1 MAETWRVD
9 PTASISWHAFGDAWV
24 VFDNGSGQTH
34 RLDALTA
41 AVLDRLCEAATTADD
56 IAAHLA
62 AAGALE
68 VPGLGDLVR
77 AALENL
83 HDVGLADRASA

>member
-9 PTASISWHAFGDAWV
+9 PTASISWHEFADAWV

-41 AVLDRLCEAATTADD
+41 AVLDRLCEREASADE
-56 IAAHLA
+56 IAAHLV
-62 AAGALE
+62 AAGGLQVPDLGAL
-68 VPGLGDLVR
+68 VQ
-77 AALENL
+77 ASLENL
-83 HDVGLADRASA
+83 HDVGLADRISA

>member
-9 PTASISWHAFGDAWV
+9 PTASISWHEFADAWV

-41 AVLDRLCEAATTADD
+41 AVLDRLCEAEATTDD
-56 IAAHLA
+56 IAAHLVA
-62 AAGALE
+62 SGAQD
-68 VPGLGDLVR
+68 VPGLRELVGVS
-77 AALENL
+77 LENL
-83 HDVGLADRASA
+83 HDVGLADRVSA